1 MKCGESVTW
10 RSMRPQPGLAG
21 GRPGDAWVTAMPVGG
36 LCRGSVKAV
45 RALLSLALIA
55 SIGSI
60 FCTDLDEI
68 WVEAVALQ
76 AEKSKYCDLQSLPLP
91 PFLGSCCGAGSGADR
106 KSKCLVTALGTISVL
121 HLIALV

>member
-10 RSMRPQPGLAG
+10 RSMLPQPGLAG
-21 GRPGDAWVTAMPVGG
+21 GRPGDAWVTAMAVGG

-55 SIGSI
+55 SMGSI
-60 FCTDLDEI
+60 FCTHLDEI

-76 AEKSKYCDLQSLPLP
+76 AENQNIVICRAYLFPL
-91 PFLGSCCGAGSGADR
+91 SWGAAVGQIESPSAW
-106 KSKCLVTALGTISVL
+106 LL
-121 HLIALV
+121 HLGQFLFYI